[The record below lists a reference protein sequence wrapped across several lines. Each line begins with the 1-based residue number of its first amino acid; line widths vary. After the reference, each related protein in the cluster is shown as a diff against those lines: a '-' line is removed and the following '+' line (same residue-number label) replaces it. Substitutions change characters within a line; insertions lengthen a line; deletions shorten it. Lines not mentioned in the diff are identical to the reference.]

1 MTPATGPAKKDP
13 VVTRADIEAKLQQIK
28 HVTDTT
34 SDTAAEAGKGAM
46 IGGAVLVVV
55 LAYWFGRRRGHKKN
69 TIVEIR
75 RL

>member
-1 MTPATGPAKKDP
+1 MTPANEEQK
-13 VVTRADIEAKLQQIK
+13 VSRADIEAKLQQIK
-28 HVTDTT
+28 HITDSTT
-34 SDTAAEAGKGAM
+34 DSAAEAGRGAM

-75 RL
+75 RI

>member
-1 MTPATGPAKKDP
+1 MTPSNDDP
-13 VVTRADIEAKLQQIK
+13 KITRADIEAKLEQIK
-28 HVTDTT
+28 HVADNTT
-34 SDTAAEAGKGAM
+34 ETAAEAGRGAM

-75 RL
+75 RI

>member
-1 MTPATGPAKKDP
+1 MTPPNEEQR
-13 VVTRADIEAKLQQIK
+13 VSRADIEAKLQQIK
-28 HVTDTT
+28 HVADSTT
-34 SDTAAEAGKGAM
+34 DTAADAGRGAM

-75 RL
+75 RI

>member
-1 MTPATGPAKKDP
+1 MTPPKADP
-13 VVTRADIEAKLQQIK
+13 IVTRSDIEAKLQQIK
-28 HVTDTT
+28 HITDDTT
-34 SDTAAEAGKGAM
+34 ETAADAGKGAM

-75 RL
+75 RI

>member
-1 MTPATGPAKKDP
+1 MTPANESKPI
-13 VVTRADIEAKLQQIK
+13 TRADIEAKLNQIK

-34 SDTAAEAGKGAM
+34 TDTAADAGKGAM

-69 TIVEIR
+69 TVVEIR
-75 RL
+75 RI

>member
-1 MTPATGPAKKDP
+1 
-13 VVTRADIEAKLQQIK
+13 
-28 HVTDTT
+28 
-34 SDTAAEAGKGAM
+34 M

-75 RL
+75 RI

>member
-1 MTPATGPAKKDP
+1 MTGVNPDRN
-13 VVTRADIEAKLQQIK
+13 VTRADIEAKLQQIK
-28 HVTDTT
+28 HATDSATE
-34 SDTAAEAGKGAM
+34 SAADAGRGAM

-75 RL
+75 RI

>member
-1 MTPATGPAKKDP
+1 MTPATGSAKKDQA
-13 VVTRADIEAKLQQIK
+13 VTRADIEAKLQQIK
-28 HVTDTT
+28 HVTDATT
-34 SDTAAEAGKGAM
+34 DTAADAGKGAM

-75 RL
+75 RI